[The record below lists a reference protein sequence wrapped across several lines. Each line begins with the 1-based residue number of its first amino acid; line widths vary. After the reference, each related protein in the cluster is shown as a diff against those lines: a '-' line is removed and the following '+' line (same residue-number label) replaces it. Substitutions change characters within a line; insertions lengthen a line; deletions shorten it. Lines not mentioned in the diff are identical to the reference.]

1 MYFYDEFDQQLV
13 NERVDQFRDQV
24 NRRLK
29 GKLSEDEF
37 KPFRLLNGLYL
48 QLHAYMFRICIP
60 YGILSS
66 KQLHKLA
73 DIAKKY
79 DKNYGHFTTRQNI
92 QFNWIKLEEAP
103 DILADLATV
112 QMHGIQTSGNSF
124 RNTTTDQYAGVTPD
138 EIEDPRPYCEIVR
151 QWATLHP
158 EFTFLPRKYKI
169 AITGSKKDRAAIKV
183 HDIGLA
189 IQKNEKDEIGF
200 KVLVGGGQGRIPYI
214 GQVIRDFLPKEHL
227 LSYIEAITRV
237 YNQLGRRDNIHKAR
251 IKILLAEVGLE
262 KFSTLVEKEWNHIK
276 NNEKLKLT
284 DDEIKKFKSFFLDPK
299 YKESKDLE
307 TRFTQKLEEDP
318 GFSEW
323 YHLNTRSHKKD
334 DHRIVILSLKP
345 KGQPP
350 GDLNAEQMRTVA
362 DMTKKYSHDE
372 IRVTHEQNLVFPY
385 TKKADLYQIWEELR
399 KLNLA
404 TTNIGLASDIICCPG
419 MDFCALATAR
429 SIPVAQQLS
438 NYFHD
443 LKSEKNIGNLRIK
456 ISGCINACGHHHV
469 GNIGILGIDR
479 GGEEYYQVTLG
490 GSADE
495 NASIGE
501 RTGPAFSKREI
512 YNAIDKIIGI
522 YLEKK
527 TQGENFLQTYRRIG
541 MEPFKEKLY
550 ETH

>member
-37 KPFRLLNGLYL
+37 KPLRLLNGLYL

-73 DIAKKY
+73 DIAEKY

-92 QFNWIKLEEAP
+92 QFNWVKLEQAP
-103 DILADLATV
+103 DILADLATA

-124 RNTTTDQYAGVTPD
+124 RNITTDQYAGVVPD

-169 AITGSKKDRAAIKV
+169 AITGSKTDRAAIKV

-189 IQKNEKDEIGF
+189 IQRNQKNEIGF
-200 KVLVGGGQGRIPYI
+200 RVLVGGGQGRTPYI
-214 GQVIRDFLPKEHL
+214 GQVICDFLPKEHL

-237 YNQLGRRDNIHKAR
+237 YNQLGRRDNLHKAR
-251 IKILLAEVGLE
+251 IKILLAELGLE
-262 KFSTLVEKEWNHIK
+262 KFSELVEKEWSHIK
-276 NNEKLKLT
+276 NDEKLKLT
-284 DDEIKKFKSFFLDPK
+284 DDEIKKFKSFFLDPE
-299 YKESKDLE
+299 YKESHNLE
-307 TRFTQKLEEDP
+307 VRFTKKLKEDLR
-318 GFSEW
+318 FSEW
-323 YHLNTRSHKKD
+323 YQSNTRPHKKD
-334 DHRIVILSLKP
+334 DYRIVILSLKP

-350 GDLNAEQMRTVA
+350 GDLKAEQMNAVA
-362 DMTKKYSHDE
+362 DMTKEYSHDE

-385 TKKADLYQIWEELR
+385 ARKTDLYQIWKELE

-438 NYFHD
+438 NYFHE
-443 LKSEKNIGNLRIK
+443 LKSEKDIGNLSIK

-495 NASIGE
+495 NASLGE
-501 RTGPAFSKREI
+501 RTGPAFSKKEI
-512 YNAIDKIIGI
+512 YNAIDKIIKI

-541 MEPFKEKLY
+541 VEPFKEKLY
-550 ETH
+550 EAN